1 MSLSIDQR
9 SRHSEVRPITIVRA
23 RLSIALTSSNDG
35 SGPGSRSG
43 VVTRAHAVLG
53 EVPNTALP
61 VKRKSCH
68 LISRSGRSVFVFG
81 MWLAAFGAPSASAA
95 EGDVRASYAVSF
107 AGVPLANVTLHVA
120 LRGSTYAA
128 QVDYQVSGAMRLL
141 SNSAGMASS
150 NGTHKAGHFVPTE
163 FDLDHRSGSS
173 RQKVKLGMTDGVVK
187 TMVVDPPLALD
198 SNQTPIE
205 PKHLVAIADPL
216 IALLMGAAK
225 IEGRAQGGVCD
236 RALSIFDGLRRYDVK
251 FEHQGTGTT
260 AQKGLGGSTTIC
272 RAVFKPVAGRIGE
285 GDRARSSSPNSN
297 VDQIT
302 ITFGRT
308 SMMDLYIP
316 VSIQAQ
322 TRLGA
327 VSVLLTAFSADS
339 ARSAASR

>member
-1 MSLSIDQR
+1 MAIVYARPSPAFVT
-9 SRHSEVRPITIVRA
+9 SR
-23 RLSIALTSSNDG
+23 NG
-35 SGPGSRSG
+35 SRPGSRSEMAA
-43 VVTRAHAVLG
+43 RAHAAMGKVSS
-53 EVPNTALP
+53 TALRA
-61 VKRKSCH
+61 KRTS
-68 LISRSGRSVFVFG
+68 SRLTSRVGRAALVFG
-81 MWLAAFGAPSASAA
+81 MWLVAFGAPSASAA

-141 SNSAGMASS
+141 SNSAGIASS
-150 NGTHKAGHFVPTE
+150 NGTHNAGHFVPTE
-163 FDLDHRSGSS
+163 FDLDHRSGSR

-198 SNQTPIE
+198 SNQTAIE
-205 PKHLVAIADPL
+205 PKHLVAIVDPL
-216 IALLMGAAK
+216 SAFLMGAAK

-251 FEHQGTGTT
+251 LEHQGTGTT
-260 AQKGLGGSTTIC
+260 VQKGLGGSTTIC
-272 RAVFKPVAGRIGE
+272 RAVFKPVAGGIGE

-308 SMMDLYIP
+308 STMDLYIP

-339 ARSAASR
+339 ARSADSR